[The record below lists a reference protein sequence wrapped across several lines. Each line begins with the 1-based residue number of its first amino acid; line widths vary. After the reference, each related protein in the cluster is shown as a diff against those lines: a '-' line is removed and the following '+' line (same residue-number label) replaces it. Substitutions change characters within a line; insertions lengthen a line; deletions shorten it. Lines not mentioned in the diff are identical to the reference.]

1 MDGSVIRKC
10 HPWMEN
16 FHPWMT
22 STDVDDYDGHV
33 RYQSVM
39 DQRKLYSLDG
49 QTDVKVEIVMLMY
62 IKKNTIMFLTILN
75 VIEGMCC
82 VGYFQVE
89 NHFYRLFFPC
99 LYVHDLGRYV

>member
-1 MDGSVIRKC
+1 MDVY
-10 HPWMEN
+10 
-16 FHPWMT
+16 
-22 STDVDDYDGHV
+22 DYDGHG
-33 RYQSVM
+33 
-39 DQRKLYSLDG
+39 QR
-49 QTDVKVEIVMLMY
+49 DVKVEIVMQMY

-75 VIEGMCC
+75 SIEGGCC